1 MHEYSKRIGE
11 HIKSCYSDFNKM
23 NREELDELKA
33 WACVMKDLTEYDIN
47 KRGIEAMDEAE
58 QEEKFYG
65 RMGYRGRAANG
76 RFVHRSGRG
85 RSSGYTPYP
94 YLHMMEDGMDD
105 YDMYDDIPYPMTG
118 YRMGY
123 PDRYND
129 GRNSSEQN
137 YSGKSE
143 NRRNMGYT
151 PERNRSRYG
160 DAYDRYDSYRRHYTE
175 SKDPESKKMMEQSMT
190 EIFGDMENMVENIM
204 KYADASEKPA
214 LKQKM
219 VQMAQKVQSMQ

>member
-23 NREELDELKA
+23 TREELCELKD

-47 KRGIEAMDEAE
+47 KRGIEAMDEVE
-58 QEEKFYG
+58 QEEKLYG
-65 RMGYRGRAANG
+65 RMGYRGRARNG
-76 RFVHRSGRG
+76 RFIHRSGRG
-85 RSSGYTPYP
+85 RSAGYTP
-94 YLHMMEDGMDD
+94 YLHMMEDDLDD
-105 YDMYDDIPYPMTG
+105 YDMYGDIPYPMTG

-123 PDRYND
+123 PDKYSD
-129 GRNSSEQN
+129 GRNSSSQN
-137 YSGKSE
+137 YSGISDN
-143 NRRNMGYT
+143 NRSMGYT

-160 DAYDRYDSYRRHYTE
+160 EAYDRYDSYRRHYTE
-175 SKDPESKKMMEQSMT
+175 SKDPEAKKMMEQSMT

>member
-58 QEEKFYG
+58 QEEKMYG

-85 RSSGYTPYP
+85 RSAGYTP

-105 YDMYDDIPYPMTG
+105 YDMYDEMPYPMTG

-123 PDRYND
+123 TD
-129 GRNSSEQN
+129 GNRGGNMGNSSSSGS
-137 YSGKSE
+137 YSGNYGGGNSRSGHE
-143 NRRNMGYT
+143 GMRQ
-151 PERNRSRYG
+151 PSRYG
-160 DAYDRYDSYRRHYTE
+160 ESYDRYKDSRRHYTE
-175 SKDPESKKMMEQSMT
+175 NPTPEYQQKMKENADDVFDDIEELAKKMYSE
-190 EIFGDMENMVENIM
+190 
-204 KYADASEKPA
+204 ADANDKA
-214 LKQKM
+214 KFKQKM
-219 VQMAQKVQSMQ
+219 TQLVQNMK